1 MSLKTEDL
9 YMNKPVIKAKSQNQK
24 SFVPKNQIERNKNGV
39 FKAHKSMKTLK
50 KLSAILGKK

>member
-9 YMNKPVIKAKSQNQK
+9 YMNKPIIKVKLQNQK
-24 SFVPKNQIERNKNGV
+24 SFVPKNQTERNKNGV
-39 FKAHKSMKTLK
+39 FKAHRSMKTLK

>member
-1 MSLKTEDL
+1 
-9 YMNKPVIKAKSQNQK
+9 MNKPVIKAKSQNHQ
-24 SFVPKNQIERNKNGV
+24 SFVPNYQIERNKFGV

>member
-1 MSLKTEDL
+1 MSLKPEDL